1 MNQVP
6 INHFDRSKPFYPLV
20 MHYLAQLIG
29 VKELALRGIVG
40 SRSPEELVDR
50 IPALS
55 AVPAASEPIATE
67 VRQGLRKLSGPLEL
81 RSEYQ
86 NNHITINIDDIA
98 RDVVAN
104 HSYLLAS
111 TMRSAGALLILA
123 HELSKDAPWHD
134 TGPLWEFLR
143 HSRNAA
149 AHGGTF
155 NLLHG
160 EPRRPAYWGSFMITA
175 KLQGTSLFKDA
186 AGTGL
191 LSPGDPI
198 RLLWDIEQAYPQMRA

>member
-1 MNQVP
+1 
-6 INHFDRSKPFYPLV
+6 

-40 SRSPEELVDR
+40 SGSPEELIER
-50 IPALS
+50 TAARGAMPAG
-55 AVPAASEPIATE
+55 SEPTVAE
-67 VRQGLRKLSGPLEL
+67 VRDGLRKRSGPLEL
-81 RSEYQ
+81 RSAYQ
-86 NNHITINIDDIA
+86 NNHITIDRDDIA

-155 NLLHG
+155 NLRRH
-160 EPRRPAYWGSFMITA
+160 EPRRPACWGSFVITA
-175 KLQGTSLFKDA
+175 TLQGTSLFKDA
-186 AGTGL
+186 AGAGL
-191 LSPGDPI
+191 LSPGDPM